1 MNLKIGLLNLSVCTL
16 LSGIKN
22 WASVRVNVESLLKM
36 LLQSMRSKRKNSLV
50 ICSQNEYYLRDL
62 EFNVLL
68 LDIDLEGWNSTQ
80 VQLSSAIASISESF
94 SSSCSGDKY
103 EQS

>member
-1 MNLKIGLLNLSVCTL
+1 
-16 LSGIKN
+16 
-22 WASVRVNVESLLKM
+22 
-36 LLQSMRSKRKNSLV
+36 MRSKRKNSLV

-62 EFNVLL
+62 KFNVLL

>member
-1 MNLKIGLLNLSVCTL
+1 
-16 LSGIKN
+16 
-22 WASVRVNVESLLKM
+22 
-36 LLQSMRSKRKNSLV
+36 MRSKRKNSLV

-80 VQLSSAIASISESF
+80 VQLSSAITSISESF

>member
-1 MNLKIGLLNLSVCTL
+1 
-16 LSGIKN
+16 
-22 WASVRVNVESLLKM
+22 
-36 LLQSMRSKRKNSLV
+36 MRSKRKNSLV